1 MKKLTF
7 VPAVLLFA
15 ALFFAY
21 GCDCDVQGGPTF
33 ANLNVCIQAPDGT
46 FFGCVQ
52 LDSNAHGVFTPA
64 SGTNCGDYSV
74 CGSVFCPY

>member
-7 VPAVLLFA
+7 APAVLLFA

-21 GCDCDVQGGPTF
+21 GCDCGVSGGSTF
-33 ANLNVCIQAPDGT
+33 ANANICIQAPDGT
-46 FFGCVQ
+46 YFGCVQ
-52 LDSNAHGVFTPA
+52 LDSNGNGTFTPA

-74 CGSVFCPY
+74 CGMVYCP